1 MATHYIISFYLYII
15 FSCWCHLFFL
25 GELNLLGVELFFSL
39 LLYHLFHFFFK
50 GVLSSSISGR
60 KRKTGNRKNPFAT
73 MNSGFGGIGGTNTT
87 LRPGTTMRP
96 GSQARPG
103 TTNRTQ
109 AAGVGGSLQQPV
121 AVSAE
126 APVSR
131 EGMRAASRSGVGTS
145 AGPGRQVGDRSYYIG
160 LIRPK
165 IAELSSEIERLRE
178 QEQLI
183 GKNSTLLAQLQEKAK
198 TLQDDIAKLKDTLAD
213 VNVAV
218 ENSSSRDSAAVKEEY
233 TQLDKQNAIR
243 RKKADDLFLA
253 VKDTEAKTKAT
264 SQSLEEE
271 IRQLE
276 VRILNENQDFNSYK
290 AARDQSFA
298 VADEVLARQHDL
310 RTLHA
315 KQELLMAT
323 LAGDPDKKKAAETL
337 RAILR
342 KRRSC
347 AALQSQCALSVK
359 EEQEKLINQLK
370 TTRGDIEVLERQV
383 NETRDTLQESR
394 ARQSALEEEVKN
406 FSGDN
411 VQAFQELQEKDKEMQ
426 AFIDDYPDKERAE
439 LDKITETQKHISD
452 LLNRISQALEMQ
464 RQMPSENT
472 PGMLHELN
480 AQADAKRDQ
489 IQNDVKT
496 HQRLEKELL
505 ERKAELDK
513 VAHLDSKIRE
523 ELKSHNEKMEEQKTE
538 MERFSD
544 LDGLRA
550 EVEDTRKTLNAQLA
564 YFTRVR
570 DGSKQQLNALTA
582 QYEARKKSLQNDEVF
597 TTMTTQEQR
606 IRMLWQSTFSL
617 EDFVRLREKDTQ
629 YLSIKAD
636 CMRIVDEANLLLQ
649 SPAHISGST
658 GSPIFPGRGST

>member
-1 MATHYIISFYLYII
+1 MNIGQGG
-15 FSCWCHLFFL
+15 L
-25 GELNLLGVELFFSL
+25 GGAN
-39 LLYHLFHFFFK
+39 
-50 GVLSSSISGR
+50 
-60 KRKTGNRKNPFAT
+60 
-73 MNSGFGGIGGTNTT
+73 NS

-109 AAGVGGSLQQPV
+109 AAGIGGSLQQPV

-126 APVSR
+126 AAVSR

-165 IAELSSEIERLRE
+165 IAELSTEIERLRE

-183 GKNSTLLAQLQEKAK
+183 GKNSSLLTQLQQKSK
-198 TLQDDIAKLKDTLAD
+198 SLQDDIAKLKDTLAD

-218 ENSSSRDSAAVKEEY
+218 ENSSSRDSDAVKDEY
-233 TQLDKQNAIR
+233 TRLDKQNAVR
-243 RKKADDLFLA
+243 RKKVDDLFLA

-310 RTLHA
+310 RTLNA

-323 LAGDPDKKKAAETL
+323 LAGDPDKKKAADTL

-342 KRRSC
+342 KRRERV
-347 AALQSQCALSVK
+347 ALQGQCSLSVK

-426 AFIDDYPDKERAE
+426 VFIDDYPDKERAE
-439 LDKITETQKHISD
+439 LDKITDTQKHIAD

-523 ELKSHNEKMEEQKTE
+523 ELQSHNVKMDEQKVE
-538 MERFSD
+538 MEKFSD
-544 LDGLRA
+544 LDGLRT

-582 QYEARKKSLQNDEVF
+582 QHEARKKELQGDEVF
-597 TTMTTQEQR
+597 NTMTTQEQR

-629 YLSIKAD
+629 YLTTKAE
-636 CMRIVDEANLLLQ
+636 CLRIVDEANLLLQ
-649 SPAHISGST
+649 SPAHLVGPV
-658 GSPIFPGRGST
+658 GSPTLTSRSNA

>member
-1 MATHYIISFYLYII
+1 
-15 FSCWCHLFFL
+15 
-25 GELNLLGVELFFSL
+25 
-39 LLYHLFHFFFK
+39 
-50 GVLSSSISGR
+50 
-60 KRKTGNRKNPFAT
+60 
-73 MNSGFGGIGGTNTT
+73 
-87 LRPGTTMRP
+87 
-96 GSQARPG
+96 
-103 TTNRTQ
+103 
-109 AAGVGGSLQQPV
+109 
-121 AVSAE
+121 
-126 APVSR
+126 
-131 EGMRAASRSGVGTS
+131 
-145 AGPGRQVGDRSYYIG
+145 
-160 LIRPK
+160 
-165 IAELSSEIERLRE
+165 
-178 QEQLI
+178 
-183 GKNSTLLAQLQEKAK
+183 
-198 TLQDDIAKLKDTLAD
+198 
-213 VNVAV
+213 
-218 ENSSSRDSAAVKEEY
+218 
-233 TQLDKQNAIR
+233 
-243 RKKADDLFLA
+243 
-253 VKDTEAKTKAT
+253 
-264 SQSLEEE
+264 
-271 IRQLE
+271 
-276 VRILNENQDFNSYK
+276 
-290 AARDQSFA
+290 
-298 VADEVLARQHDL
+298 
-310 RTLHA
+310 
-315 KQELLMAT
+315 
-323 LAGDPDKKKAAETL
+323 
-337 RAILR
+337 
-342 KRRSC
+342 
-347 AALQSQCALSVK
+347 
-359 EEQEKLINQLK
+359 
-370 TTRGDIEVLERQV
+370 
-383 NETRDTLQESR
+383 
-394 ARQSALEEEVKN
+394 
-406 FSGDN
+406 
-411 VQAFQELQEKDKEMQ
+411 
-426 AFIDDYPDKERAE
+426 
-439 LDKITETQKHISD
+439 
-452 LLNRISQALEMQ
+452 MQ

-658 GSPIFPGRGST
+658 GSSIFPGRGST

>member
-1 MATHYIISFYLYII
+1 MNTGYGS
-15 FSCWCHLFFL
+15 
-25 GELNLLGVELFFSL
+25 LNGA
-39 LLYHLFHFFFK
+39 
-50 GVLSSSISGR
+50 
-60 KRKTGNRKNPFAT
+60 NP
-73 MNSGFGGIGGTNTT
+73 S

-109 AAGVGGSLQQPV
+109 AAGIGGSLQQPV

-126 APVSR
+126 AAVSR

-165 IAELSSEIERLRE
+165 IAELSTEIERLRE

-183 GKNSTLLAQLQEKAK
+183 GKNSSLLAQLQQKSK
-198 TLQDDIAKLKDTLAD
+198 SLQDDIAKLKDTLAD

-218 ENSSSRDSAAVKEEY
+218 ENSSSRDSTAVKEEY
-233 TQLDKQNAIR
+233 TRLDKQNALR
-243 RKKADDLFLA
+243 RKKVDDLFLT

-276 VRILNENQDFNSYK
+276 VRILNENQDFNAYK

-315 KQELLMAT
+315 KQDLLMTT

-342 KRRSC
+342 KRREC
-347 AALQSQCALSVK
+347 AVLQSQCALSVK

-411 VQAFQELQEKDKEMQ
+411 VQAFQELQAKDKEMQ

-439 LDKITETQKHISD
+439 LDKIAETQKHVSD

-513 VAHLDSKIRE
+513 VAHLDNKIRE
-523 ELKSHNEKMEEQKTE
+523 ELKSHNAKMEEQKVE
-538 MERFSD
+538 MEKFSD
-544 LDGLRA
+544 LDGLRS

-570 DGSKQQLNALTA
+570 DGSKQQLNFLTA
-582 QYEARKKSLQNDEVF
+582 QHEARKKSLQSDEVF
-597 TTMTTQEQR
+597 SSMTTQEQR

-629 YLSIKAD
+629 YLSTKAE
-636 CMRIVDEANLLLQ
+636 CLRIVDETNLLLQ
-649 SPAHISGST
+649 SPAHLVGPT
-658 GSPIFPGRGST
+658 GSPTFPGRGAV

>member
-1 MATHYIISFYLYII
+1 MEENAKQAT
-15 FSCWCHLFFL
+15 
-25 GELNLLGVELFFSL
+25 G
-39 LLYHLFHFFFK
+39 
-50 GVLSSSISGR
+50 
-60 KRKTGNRKNPFAT
+60 KNPFA

-183 GKNSTLLAQLQEKAK
+183 GKNSTLLAQLQQKSK

-243 RKKADDLFLA
+243 RKKVDDLFLA

-342 KRRSC
+342 KRRSR

-582 QYEARKKSLQNDEVF
+582 QYEARKKSLQSDEVF

-658 GSPIFPGRGST
+658 GSSIFPGRGST

>member
-1 MATHYIISFYLYII
+1 
-15 FSCWCHLFFL
+15 
-25 GELNLLGVELFFSL
+25 
-39 LLYHLFHFFFK
+39 
-50 GVLSSSISGR
+50 
-60 KRKTGNRKNPFAT
+60 

-658 GSPIFPGRGST
+658 GSSVFPGRGST

>member
-1 MATHYIISFYLYII
+1 
-15 FSCWCHLFFL
+15 
-25 GELNLLGVELFFSL
+25 
-39 LLYHLFHFFFK
+39 
-50 GVLSSSISGR
+50 
-60 KRKTGNRKNPFAT
+60 

-658 GSPIFPGRGST
+658 GSSIFPGRGST

>member
-1 MATHYIISFYLYII
+1 M
-15 FSCWCHLFFL
+15 
-25 GELNLLGVELFFSL
+25 N
-39 LLYHLFHFFFK
+39 
-50 GVLSSSISGR
+50 
-60 KRKTGNRKNPFAT
+60 TGY
-73 MNSGFGGIGGTNTT
+73 GGLGGTNTS

-109 AAGVGGSLQQPV
+109 AAGIGGSLQQPV

-126 APVSR
+126 AAVSR
-131 EGMRAASRSGVGTS
+131 EGMRAASRSSGAIS

-165 IAELSSEIERLRE
+165 IAELSTEIERLRE

-183 GKNSTLLAQLQEKAK
+183 GKNSSLLAQLQQKSK
-198 TLQDDIAKLKDTLAD
+198 SLQDDITKLKDTLAD

-233 TQLDKQNAIR
+233 TRLDKQNAIR
-243 RKKADDLFLA
+243 RKKVDDLFLA
-253 VKDTEAKTKAT
+253 VKDTDSKTNAASKA
-264 SQSLEEE
+264 LEEE

-290 AARDQSFA
+290 AIRDQSFA
-298 VADEVLARQHDL
+298 VADEVLAQQHEL
-310 RTLHA
+310 RTLNA
-315 KQELLMAT
+315 KQGLLMTT
-323 LAGDPDKKKAAETL
+323 LSGDPDKKKAAETL

-342 KRRSC
+342 KRREC

-370 TTRGDIEVLERQV
+370 STRGDIEVLERQV

-439 LDKITETQKHISD
+439 LDKITETQQRISG
-452 LLNRISQALEMQ
+452 LLSRISQALEMQ
-464 RQMPSENT
+464 RQMPSENA

-505 ERKAELDK
+505 ERKTELDK
-513 VAHLDSKIRE
+513 VAHLDNKIRE
-523 ELKSHNEKMEEQKTE
+523 ELKSHSLKMEEQRSE
-538 MERFSD
+538 MEKFSD
-544 LDGLRA
+544 LEGLRT
-550 EVEDTRKTLNAQLA
+550 EVEDTRKLLNAQLA

-570 DGSKQQLNALTA
+570 DGSKQQLNTLTT
-582 QYEARKKSLQNDEVF
+582 QHEARKKDLQNDEIF
-597 TTMTTQEQR
+597 NTMTTQEQR

-617 EDFVRLREKDTQ
+617 EDFVRLREKETQ
-629 YLSIKAD
+629 YLSTKAE
-636 CMRIVDEANLLLQ
+636 CLRIVDEANLLLQ
-649 SPAHISGST
+649 LPARHMGPPTSPSFQA
-658 GSPIFPGRGST
+658 RGNA

>member
-1 MATHYIISFYLYII
+1 
-15 FSCWCHLFFL
+15 
-25 GELNLLGVELFFSL
+25 
-39 LLYHLFHFFFK
+39 
-50 GVLSSSISGR
+50 
-60 KRKTGNRKNPFAT
+60 
-73 MNSGFGGIGGTNTT
+73 
-87 LRPGTTMRP
+87 MRP

-658 GSPIFPGRGST
+658 GSSIFPGRGST